1 MKYEADMDQLIAEF
15 MADGERQLVELA
27 GKYQQLAA
35 AAYVTAT
42 AQEDAAGD
50 NATTTTTTTTTG
62 TMRGQWLETVLLKIE
77 D

>member
-50 NATTTTTTTTTG
+50 NATTTG